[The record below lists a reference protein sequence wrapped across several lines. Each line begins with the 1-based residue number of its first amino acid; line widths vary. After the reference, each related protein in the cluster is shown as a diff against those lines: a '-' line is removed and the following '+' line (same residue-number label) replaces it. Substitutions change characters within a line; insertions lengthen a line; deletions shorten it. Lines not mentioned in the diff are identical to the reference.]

1 MVPLTNQYWDLVVA
15 HSIAEIAQGRTP
27 NPDMLCNSQV
37 KFGAFR
43 EFLAGTFPGRFDRI
57 ASGHYA
63 ALSRPDGAVGAVG
76 AEAGKANEPDGAGV
90 EGDTNVKL
98 VMSGD
103 AHKAGTD
110 G

>member
-1 MVPLTNQYWDLVVA
+1 
-15 HSIAEIAQGRTP
+15 
-27 NPDMLCNSQV
+27 MLCNSQV

-63 ALSRPDGAVGAVG
+63 ALSRPDETDRTAKIDTAVKTGETHEPVGAG
-76 AEAGKANEPDGAGV
+76 AE
-90 EGDTNVKL
+90 GDSSVKL

-103 AHKAGTD
+103 AHKAGGLLRTSTRLTSNLPLLLCASV
-110 G
+110 